1 MHGSTVDRHA
11 FRTTHLT
18 LCNCTLFI
26 LHGNVTQTLS
36 LLRPRGP
43 EERSP
48 SESFVR
54 SPLGAGGAVGFAILD
69 PEAAEGARATQ
80 DYQVGGDNG
89 HGADKFSSR
98 SETAPSLRLDR

>member
-1 MHGSTVDRHA
+1 M
-11 FRTTHLT
+11 F
-18 LCNCTLFI
+18 
-26 LHGNVTQTLS
+26 HGNIKQTLS

-48 SESFVR
+48 FESSVR
-54 SPLGAGGAVGFAILD
+54 SALGDGGVVCIAILD

-80 DYQVGGDNG
+80 DCRVVGDND
-89 HGADKFSSR
+89 HGADKFGSR